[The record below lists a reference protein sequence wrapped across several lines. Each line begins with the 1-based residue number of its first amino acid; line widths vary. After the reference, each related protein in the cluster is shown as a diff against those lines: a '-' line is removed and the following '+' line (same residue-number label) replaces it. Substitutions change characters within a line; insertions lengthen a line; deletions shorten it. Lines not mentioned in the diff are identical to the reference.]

1 MIDLHTHVLPGLD
14 DGPPDLVGSL
24 AMLDIAAA
32 DGVRVLVATPHI
44 REDYPA
50 VGPGELAERV
60 GEVNDLARRYDLD
73 IEVVPGGEVALEA
86 ALGLDDTDLRHV
98 TLGQNGH
105 DLLVETPHGP
115 LPRDFEDRL
124 AAVRS
129 RGMRITLAHPELSPD
144 FQNGS
149 DRLVALAADG
159 VLLQITASSL
169 SGSRRSRSRALAL
182 QLLSQ
187 RVAHVI
193 ASDAHAPRWREPR
206 LRSQVEELRRSRDEL
221 DGFIAWATED
231 APRAILAATPLLS
244 PPANPRRR
252 RLFRG

>member
-14 DGPPDLVGSL
+14 DGPPDPVGSL

-32 DGVRVLVATPHI
+32 DGVRILVATPHI

-50 VGPGELAERV
+50 VVPGELADRV
-60 GEVNDLARRYDLD
+60 AEVNCLARRYDLD

-86 ALGLDDTDLRHV
+86 ALLLEDADLRDV

-115 LPRDFEDRL
+115 LPANFEGRL

-129 RGMRITLAHPELSPD
+129 RGMRITLAHPEINPD
-144 FQNGS
+144 FQRDSG
-149 DRLVALAADG
+149 RLVALAADG

-169 SGSRRSRSRALAL
+169 GGPWRSRPRALAL
-182 QLLSQ
+182 KLLSE
-187 RVAHVI
+187 RLVHVI

-206 LRSQVEELRRSRDEL
+206 LRSQLEELRRSRSEL
-221 DGFIAWATED
+221 DGVIAWATED
-231 APRAILAATPLLS
+231 APRAILAAATLTP

-252 RLFRG
+252 GLFHG

>member
-24 AMLDIAAA
+24 AMLDIAVA

-44 REDYPA
+44 RDDYPA
-50 VGPGELAERV
+50 VVPGELADRV
-60 GEVNDLARRYDLD
+60 GEVNALGRRYDLD

-86 ALGLDDTDLRHV
+86 ALELDDVDLRHV

-115 LPRDFEDRL
+115 LPPDFENRL

-129 RGMRITLAHPELSPD
+129 RGVRITLAHPELSPD
-144 FQNGS
+144 FQRES
-149 DRLVALAADG
+149 ERLIALAAQG
-159 VLLQITASSL
+159 ILLQITASSL

-182 QLLSQ
+182 TLLAE
-187 RVAHVI
+187 RLAHVI

-206 LRSQVEELRRSRDEL
+206 LRSQLEALRRSRPEL
-221 DGFIAWATED
+221 DGIIAWATED
-231 APRAILAATPLLS
+231 APRAILDATILPS
-244 PPANPRRR
+244 APANSRGRRR
-252 RLFRG
+252 FRG

>member
-14 DGPPDLVGSL
+14 DGPPDSVGSL

-32 DGVRVLVATPHI
+32 DGVRILVATPHI

-50 VGPGELAERV
+50 VVPGELAGRV
-60 GEVNDLARRYDLD
+60 AELNGLARRYDLD
-73 IEVVPGGEVALEA
+73 VEVVPGGEVALEA
-86 ALGLDDTDLRHV
+86 ALSLEDADLHHV

-115 LPRDFEDRL
+115 LPPDFEDRL

-129 RGMRITLAHPELSPD
+129 RGMRITLAHPEISPD
-144 FQNGS
+144 FQHDS
-149 DRLVALAADG
+149 ARLVALAADG
-159 VLLQITASSL
+159 ILLQITASSL
-169 SGSRRSRSRALAL
+169 SGPRRSRARSLAL
-182 QLLSQ
+182 KLLSE
-187 RVAHVI
+187 RLAHVI

-206 LRSQVEELRRSRDEL
+206 LRSQLEDLRRSRSEL
-221 DGFIAWATED
+221 DAIITWATED
-231 APRAILAATPLLS
+231 APRAILAAATLTS

-252 RLFRG
+252 GLFHG